1 MLPIVTPSAGPRRE
15 TDSPARRILL
25 IAQNLRELASREIET
40 KTEAARRL
48 TEQAPTAGE
57 LTVLMGDRNPFIRS
71 GAAWWLR
78 NYQGDVPTDAISALR
93 SAIYDPN
100 AHVVQAALGT
110 AGVLRLDAT
119 RDDVLA
125 CLEDPSAGV
134 IHGAIFALGRMGP
147 PEMGARI
154 VPYLEHAESHLEL
167 AAVQALT
174 NLRYRPAVQALIA
187 RLKGCCG
194 VVRRARAHFEL
205 PRRII
210 ASLVSLESREAIP
223 LLIEIARDEIG
234 LRGMAVQALID
245 LRAEEAGPALLPL
258 LVRLAQSSTE
268 EKLCNSLL
276 YLMTAIDYRFAT
288 ADVRAF
294 LDHKLAPVRCAALK
308 AVCRWRDREA
318 AAQIREMARH
328 DASAFVRPVATSALV
343 DLLGAD
349 AIPDLDEL
357 AGDANT
363 LVRAAV
369 AESLE
374 RLDPMPEAAQAILT
388 RLAADPAT
396 NVERTAREA
405 LERRPALAPVASG
418 DGASALPADLREQA
432 AAARAFLLRWK
443 SELGTAPPEERQGV
457 EQALATLLGVLRE
470 A

>member
-1 MLPIVTPSAGPRRE
+1 MLPTVTPAAGPRRE
-15 TDSPARRILL
+15 DSSPARRILL
-25 IAQNLRELASREIET
+25 IAQNLRELSSREIET

-48 TEQAPTAGE
+48 NEQAPTAGE
-57 LTVLMGDRNPFIRS
+57 LTVLMSDRNPFVRS

-78 NYQGDVPTDAISALR
+78 NYAGDVPSDAVSALR

-110 AGVLRLDAT
+110 AGVLRLEAA

-125 CLEDPSAGV
+125 CLEDASAGV

-147 PEMGARI
+147 PELGARV
-154 VPYLEHAESHLEL
+154 VPFLQHAESHLEL

-174 NLRYRPAVQALIA
+174 NLRYRPAVPALLA
-187 RLKGCCG
+187 RLKACCG
-194 VVRRARAHFEL
+194 VVRRARSHFEL
-205 PRRII
+205 PRRLI
-210 ASLVSLESREAIP
+210 AALVGLEAREAVP

-258 LVRLAQSSTE
+258 LARLAQSNTE

-276 YLMTAIDYRFAT
+276 YLMTAIDYRFA
-288 ADVRAF
+288 APAVRAF
-294 LDHKLAPVRCAALK
+294 LEHKLAPVRCAALK

-318 AAQIREMARH
+318 SAQVRQMARH
-328 DASAFVRPVATSALV
+328 DVSAFVRPVAVTALA
-343 DLLGAD
+343 DLLGSEAV
-349 AIPDLDEL
+349 ADLDEL

-369 AESLE
+369 AEAIQRLE
-374 RLDPMPEAAQAILT
+374 PMPEAAQPILT
-388 RLAADPAT
+388 RLASDPAA
-396 NVERTAREA
+396 NVGRTAREA
-405 LERRPALAPVASG
+405 LERSPQPVVMSG
-418 DGASALPADLREQA
+418 EMVSPLPADLREQA
-432 AAARAFLLRWK
+432 AAARAFLARWK
-443 SELGTAPPEERQGV
+443 SELTTAPPEERQRV